1 MPAAREQPQP
11 HQPAVPA
18 PAAAAIAPASV
29 RIRMYNV
36 GFGDCILLLFAFAD
50 GPRTMLVDCGAHL
63 GGAATPMANVR
74 ADLIEAV
81 RRDGTPRIDV
91 VVATHR
97 HFDHISGFD
106 SSDWDGV
113 SVGEVWMPWTE
124 ERGVAAADALRKK
137 QKRAAAALNARFPT
151 ADTRVG
157 WLAMNSM
164 SNKGAEQTLL
174 KGFSGNPEHR
184 YLPAVDRHDRSF
196 STDLLPGVRIHALGP
211 SHDPAI
217 VATLDP
223 PKGKYFP
230 APPDENG
237 TNPAAAAGGGGAG
250 AGSPAAARIFP
261 DRYRIEPARYA
272 ATYTRLA
279 DHADMVEV
287 QRRAEEDFLGAAA
300 ALEDAINGTS
310 LVLVLEVGTRCIVL
324 GGDAEWGTWSEVL
337 DDAEWCDLLRRAAV
351 YKVSHHGS
359 FNGTPKPFVDDLLPD
374 DAISLVS
381 LRHIDKWPSI
391 PRTTLLDA
399 LGTGARTVVRSDHI
413 ATAPAL
419 ATRNG
424 DLSIEVDVALV

>member
-1 MPAAREQPQP
+1 MP
-11 HQPAVPA
+11 
-18 PAAAAIAPASV
+18 S
-29 RIRMYNV
+29 
-36 GFGDCILLLFAFAD
+36 
-50 GPRTMLVDCGAHL
+50 
-63 GGAATPMANVR
+63 VR

-106 SSDWDGV
+106 STDWDGV

-124 ERGVAAADALRKK
+124 ERGVPAADALRTK
-137 QKRAAAALNARFPT
+137 QKRAAEALSARFPT

-174 KGFSGNPEHR
+174 TGFSGDPDHR
-184 YLPAVDRHDRSF
+184 YLPAVERHDRSF
-196 STDLLPGVRIHALGP
+196 NTDLLPGVRVHALGP

-230 APPDENG
+230 PPPDENAA
-237 TNPAAAAGGGGAG
+237 NPAAAAGATAG
-250 AGSPAAARIFP
+250 PPTVARIFP

-272 ATYTRLA
+272 ATYARLA

-287 QRRAEEDFLGAAA
+287 QRRAEDDFLGAAA

-324 GGDAEWGTWSEVL
+324 GGDAEWGTWSEIL
-337 DDAEWCDLLRRAAV
+337 DDAEWCELLRRTRV

-359 FNGTPKPFVDDLLPD
+359 FNGTPRPFVDDLLPD

-381 LRHIDKWPSI
+381 LRHINKWPSI

-399 LGTGARTVVRSDHI
+399 LETGARTLVRTDHI
-413 ATAPAL
+413 ATAPGA
-419 ATRNG
+419 ATQNG
-424 DLSIEVDVALV
+424 DLSIEVNVSLT

>member
-1 MPAAREQPQP
+1 MPAARKKPP
-11 HQPAVPA
+11 PRQPARRRA
-18 PAAAAIAPASV
+18 PAAAVSPDSV

-36 GFGDCILLLFAFAD
+36 GFGDCILLMFDFAD

-63 GGAATPMANVR
+63 GGSASPMASVR
-74 ADLIEAV
+74 ADLFEAV

-106 SSDWDGV
+106 SKDWDGV

-124 ERGVAAADALRKK
+124 ERGVVAADALRTK
-137 QKRAAAALNARFPT
+137 QKRAAAALSARFPT
-151 ADTRVG
+151 ADTPVG
-157 WLAMNSM
+157 WLAMNSL

-174 KGFSGNPEHR
+174 NGFDGDPDHR

-230 APPDENG
+230 PPPDENG
-237 TNPAAAAGGGGAG
+237 ANPAAAGTGVG
-250 AGSPAAARIFP
+250 AGSSAAGRIFP
-261 DRYRIEPARYA
+261 DRYRIEPARYH
-272 ATYTRLA
+272 ATYPRLA
-279 DHADMVEV
+279 DHADMAEV

-310 LVLVLEVGTRCIVL
+310 LVLVLEIGARCIVL
-324 GGDAEWGTWSEVL
+324 GGDAEWGTWSEIL
-337 DDAEWCDLLRRAAV
+337 DDAEWCDLLRRTAV

-359 FNGTPKPFVDDLLPD
+359 YNGTPKPFVDDLLPD

-381 LRHIDKWPSI
+381 LRPIENWPSI

-399 LGTGARTVVRSDHI
+399 LETGARTLVRTDHI
-413 ATAPAL
+413 ATAPAA
-419 ATRNG
+419 ATHNG
-424 DLSIEVDVALV
+424 DLSIEVNLALR